1 MKSGHIAALLIIGLG
16 LCGPIAYAAETPI
29 PLNHHL
35 TNGDFSKPLD
45 QGWAT
50 QAKDL
55 VGEHSITSTP
65 ENGVVVRKE
74 MCGSATLV
82 QDVALK
88 TTELGLSTRAR
99 FSCQATKPDYYAT
112 ASIRVGYLDNDGK
125 ELGETRIYTAA
136 GTPPWKAS
144 NTLHLIAV
152 ADTGQWRDY
161 NLNLGQE
168 LRSNLK
174 GVDAT
179 KVKRL
184 RVSLESFG
192 SGKSAC

>member
-1 MKSGHIAALLIIGLG
+1 MKSGYIAALLLVGLS
-16 LCGPIAYAAETPI
+16 LCGPVAYAAETVI

-35 TNGDFSKPLD
+35 TNGDFSNPLT

-50 QAKDL
+50 QAKDI
-55 VGEHSITSTP
+55 VGEHSITASP
-65 ENGVVVRKE
+65 EDGAVVLKE
-74 MCGSATLV
+74 MCGNATLV
-82 QDVALK
+82 QDVMLK
-88 TTELGLSTRAR
+88 TTELGFSTRAR
-99 FSCQATKPDYYAT
+99 FSCQATKPDYYST
-112 ASIRVGYLDNDGK
+112 ASVRLGFLDSDGRQ
-125 ELGETRIYTAA
+125 LGETRIYRAA

-152 ADTGQWRDY
+152 TDTGKWHDY

-184 RVSLESFG
+184 RVSLESFC
-192 SGKSAC
+192 SGKDAC